1 MFGVR
6 AIPRERDTLGDALG
20 TRVRQRVDPTAVCTA
35 WASLWSCFSAHR
47 YLRGL
52 QGGDRF

>member
-1 MFGVR
+1 MFGVGT
-6 AIPRERDTLGDALG
+6 IPRERDTLRDALG
-20 TRVRQRVDPTAVCTA
+20 TGVRWRGDPTAVCTA
-35 WASLWSCFSAHR
+35 RASLWSCSTHR